1 MAKKR
6 FCNYCL
12 GAAHAG
18 DTDPRHPV
26 LPKGAPTPAHLHA
39 FKHSGRSCP
48 HLRLHREIWKLSS
61 CTFYD
66 DVTSLIQDSGLGPG
80 ALLKISHRLP
90 SEIYKPWDR
99 MAVVTG
105 IDFANDSLYGL
116 DNGYNYML
124 KVVEE
129 QGDFL
134 FNWPHG
140 MSLYMYDV
148 LVNNPKIDHDRD
160 LDSQVKA
167 LAKERLTSLK
177 FNSQVS
183 KGSFSLDCWNDP
195 PNWHIVYDFLRK
207 STFEIRVIQP
217 AKLSVPPPKRNIN
230 YDHVVKTIRK
240 EGALRSRNIRFYHD

>member
-1 MAKKR
+1 
-6 FCNYCL
+6 
-12 GAAHAG
+12 
-18 DTDPRHPV
+18 
-26 LPKGAPTPAHLHA
+26 
-39 FKHSGRSCP
+39 
-48 HLRLHREIWKLSS
+48 
-61 CTFYD
+61 
-66 DVTSLIQDSGLGPG
+66 
-80 ALLKISHRLP
+80 
-90 SEIYKPWDR
+90 